1 MSRFGP
7 ASQGRMTSAQFGN
20 TDVLPKNG
28 RSEMKDQNLDFL
40 DEVFM
45 YLNVTLCTTD
55 VPLDLT

>member
-1 MSRFGP
+1 
-7 ASQGRMTSAQFGN
+7 MTSAQFGN